1 MDDGT
6 KDGNGLRLYT
16 YSFSKEEVLLLIK
29 VLEDKFNIQSTLN
42 IKVNKYYY
50 IYIRVGSMDKLR
62 SLVSTY
68 FIESMLYKIT

>member
-1 MDDGT
+1 MDP
-6 KDGNGLRLYT
+6 
-16 YSFSKEEVLLLIK
+16 SIK

-62 SLVSTY
+62 SLVSAY